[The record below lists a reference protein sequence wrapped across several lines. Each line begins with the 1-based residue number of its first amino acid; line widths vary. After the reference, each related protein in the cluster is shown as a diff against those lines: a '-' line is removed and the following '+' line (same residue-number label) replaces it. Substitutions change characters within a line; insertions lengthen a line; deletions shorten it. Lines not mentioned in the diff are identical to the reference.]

1 MTLGLY
7 TEDESPVEPAKT
19 PPSPG
24 ESTALISSDSSTANP
39 YRSQSSVESPVP
51 ETEKLSKHVPVKQQE
66 RALLKTI
73 YVTLDMIEQDHKR
86 WEQWR

>member
-24 ESTALISSDSSTANP
+24 ESTALISSDSSIANP
-39 YRSQSSVESPVP
+39 YRSQSSGESPVP

-66 RALLKTI
+66 KALLKTI

-86 WEQWR
+86 